1 VKLTKAA
8 LVAIFAALPADVAG
22 QCAATLNPCELAL
35 YESAVTWENR
45 AKKTRLKLTTC
56 LGKLEA
62 RSSTV
67 TAALVVPELP
77 EKEETINPYFLLIGA
92 GFSGLLLGGLF
103 GILMT
108 GG

>member
-1 VKLTKAA
+1 MKLTKAA
-8 LVAIFAALPADVAG
+8 LVAIFAALPADVAA

-67 TAALVVPELP
+67 TGVLVVPELP
-77 EKEETINPYFLLIGA
+77 KKEETINPYLLLAGA
-92 GFSGLLLGGLF
+92 GLSGLLVGGLF

>member
-1 VKLTKAA
+1 MKLTKAA
-8 LVAIFAALPADVAG
+8 LIAIFAALPADVAA

-62 RSSTV
+62 RSSTA

-77 EKEETINPYFLLIGA
+77 EKEETINPYLLLVGA
-92 GFSGLLLGGLF
+92 GLSGLLIGGLF
-103 GILMT
+103 GILVI